1 MLMLNVL
8 AAKAS
13 VALLRYLLEVDV
25 EGTWFRFRV
34 LVLSA
39 RFD

>member
-1 MLMLNVL
+1 MLKVL

-13 VALLRYLLEVDV
+13 VALLRYLLELNV
-25 EGTWFRFRV
+25 EGTWFQFRV

-39 RFD
+39 PFD